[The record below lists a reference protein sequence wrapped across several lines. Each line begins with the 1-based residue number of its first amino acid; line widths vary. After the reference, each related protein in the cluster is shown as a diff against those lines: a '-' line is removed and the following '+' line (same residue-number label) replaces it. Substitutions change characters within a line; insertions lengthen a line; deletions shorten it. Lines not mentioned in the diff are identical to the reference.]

1 MTAIQSDL
9 KNIRL
14 IVKRFERGLSQRG
27 LAKEIGMND
36 RTYMYKEK
44 GKNEFTETEISK
56 LLAFFKC
63 TYEEL
68 FGQNSTE
75 EVAK

>member
-1 MTAIQSDL
+1 MTAVKSDL

-14 IVKRFERGLSQRG
+14 IVKRIEKGLSQCG
-27 LAKEIGMND
+27 IAKELGMHN

-44 GKNEFTETEISK
+44 GTNDFTETEISK
-56 LLAFFKC
+56 LLALFKC

-75 EVAK
+75 EVTK